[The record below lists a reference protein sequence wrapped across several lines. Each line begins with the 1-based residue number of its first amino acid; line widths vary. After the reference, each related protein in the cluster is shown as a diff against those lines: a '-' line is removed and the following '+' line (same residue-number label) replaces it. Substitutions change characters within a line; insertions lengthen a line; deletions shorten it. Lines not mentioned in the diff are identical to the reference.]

1 MNNNA
6 MFQEIISAASVA
18 YSSINNIMSAASAYS
33 QACSDY
39 EVAKI
44 KANYDKQ
51 IEAAGN
57 NSAKRE
63 KLEKERDKRLMKP
76 RTKQTRRLW
85 Q

>member
-1 MNNNA
+1 
-6 MFQEIISAASVA
+6 
-18 YSSINNIMSAASAYS
+18 MSAASAYS

-57 NSAKRE
+57 NSAKE
-63 KLEKERDKRLMKP
+63 KARKGKR
-76 RTKQTRRLW
+76 
-85 Q
+85 